1 MFRLSEASRV
11 EDSLFNDLLRASA
24 TVDSVSISRPSSSF
38 ESRDELCEERSLGS
52 KPTCWKPGDIV
63 GDGIGLDPAGRGDLI
78 RATGLEDALEL
89 GPCLKISRK
98 RLDLRSALG
107 VTSAGALRRAILLS
121 SAAASSILC
130 VLNDDPSGA
139 GEVGQL
145 CVRGGIVV
153 VAID

>member
-1 MFRLSEASRV
+1 M
-11 EDSLFNDLLRASA
+11 
-24 TVDSVSISRPSSSF
+24 
-38 ESRDELCEERSLGS
+38 
-52 KPTCWKPGDIV
+52 
-63 GDGIGLDPAGRGDLI
+63 GDGIGLDSTGRDDLV
-78 RATGLEDALEL
+78 RSTGLEDALEL
-89 GPCLKISRK
+89 GRCLKISRK

>member
-1 MFRLSEASRV
+1 
-11 EDSLFNDLLRASA
+11 
-24 TVDSVSISRPSSSF
+24 
-38 ESRDELCEERSLGS
+38 
-52 KPTCWKPGDIV
+52 V
-63 GDGIGLDPAGRGDLI
+63 GDGIGLDSAGRDDLV
-78 RATGLEDALEL
+78 RSTGLEL
-89 GPCLKISRK
+89 GRCLNISRK

-107 VTSAGALRRAILLS
+107 VMLAGALRRAILLS

-139 GEVGQL
+139 GEVGQS